1 MGIRYSRLGET
12 LTSTEAFFGWMP
24 IRAMPLSWRP
34 IHRADGSTRPL
45 GRRIERVSTS
55 SGACLAGGKWPSF
68 QRDPAAGAEKDLVRR
83 FHLGNLVPNN
93 ISPDGR
99 YIFTASAD
107 SSTNTRFM
115 LLIPLD
121 GGAPRVIMPVAAETK
136 PEDLKNYD
144 KGQAVGGVYWMPDG
158 RSFLVSK
165 RSTGKKEGEVWQ
177 VPVDGSAP
185 HKLDWTLIDDKFSWG
200 ALRPGGR
207 ELAMTI
213 WEPAP
218 KPSLEIWVLNHFLP
232 ARPAK

>member
-144 KGQAVGGVYWMPDG
+144 KGQAVGGVIGCRTAAPSSSQNVPRAKKRGKCG
-158 RSFLVSK
+158 RF
-165 RSTGKKEGEVWQ
+165 RSTE
-177 VPVDGSAP
+177 ARR
-185 HKLDWTLIDDKFSWG
+185 TSWI
-200 ALRPGGR
+200 RR
-207 ELAMTI
+207 
-213 WEPAP
+213 
-218 KPSLEIWVLNHFLP
+218 
-232 ARPAK
+232 